1 MSHKICVI
9 AEAGVN
15 HNGDFEM
22 ARRLIGAAAATGA
35 DIVKFQTFRSEAL
48 ATSGA
53 SKAAYQVKQTG
64 SNETQQQM
72 LRRLELSHDAFRA
85 LARIAADEGIAFLS
99 TPFDPESLAF
109 LVNDL
114 GLDRIKLGS
123 GEITNAPLLLA
134 AARSGCDIILST
146 GMSTLAEVADAV
158 GVLGF
163 GYVAADTEAPS
174 YAAFADALR
183 SQAGR
188 DAVQRHVI
196 LLHCTSQYPAPPH
209 DANLRAMDT
218 LRDTFGTAVG
228 FSDHTAGIA
237 VSLAAAAR
245 GAVVI
250 EKHLTLDNNL
260 PGPDHA
266 ASLEPGEFS
275 SLVSGIR
282 EIEQA
287 IGTGVKDVQP
297 SEVDTR
303 GVARKSL
310 VALAAI
316 KKGEVFADSN
326 LGMLRPGTGISAMH
340 YWDWLGRTAQRDYQL
355 GEMIVE

>member
-1 MSHKICVI
+1 MRIYGRWIRC
-9 AEAGVN
+9 G
-15 HNGDFEM
+15 
-22 ARRLIGAAAATGA
+22 T
-35 DIVKFQTFRSEAL
+35 RSAQWL
-48 ATSGA
+48 A
-53 SKAAYQVKQTG
+53 
-64 SNETQQQM
+64 
-72 LRRLELSHDAFRA
+72 
-85 LARIAADEGIAFLS
+85 
-99 TPFDPESLAF
+99 
-109 LVNDL
+109 
-114 GLDRIKLGS
+114 
-123 GEITNAPLLLA
+123 
-134 AARSGCDIILST
+134 
-146 GMSTLAEVADAV
+146 
-158 GVLGF
+158 
-163 GYVAADTEAPS
+163 
-174 YAAFADALR
+174 
-183 SQAGR
+183 
-188 DAVQRHVI
+188 
-196 LLHCTSQYPAPPH
+196 
-209 DANLRAMDT
+209 
-218 LRDTFGTAVG
+218 

-237 VSLAAAAR
+237 VSLAAAA
-245 GAVVI
+245 AVRSI